1 MPVIVIDS
9 ANATPKPNPPG
20 VTLYLP
26 ALPTE
31 FEVAAIKPTPPD
43 FRFGNFR
50 PQRGGRVNIQGMTVK
65 NLIQQAWNI
74 YGADMIVGAPKFI
87 DSDRYDI
94 VAEASTYGP
103 DPDSA
108 SGATEGPRFQVI
120 DQDSINVMLR
130 NLLIERFKIQY
141 HMEERPAT
149 AFVLSAAKPKLKK
162 ADPANRTGFHEGPG
176 ADGKD
181 PRISNPAAGRLVTC
195 ENMTMKQLAQNLPMI
210 AGGYVQGATVYDET
224 ETEGAFD
231 FTLSF
236 SAAGMVGR
244 PRPGGRGGE

>member
-1 MPVIVIDS
+1 
-9 ANATPKPNPPG
+9 
-20 VTLYLP
+20 
-26 ALPTE
+26 
-31 FEVAAIKPTPPD
+31 
-43 FRFGNFR
+43 
-50 PQRGGRVNIQGMTVK
+50 
-65 NLIQQAWNI
+65 
-74 YGADMIVGAPKFI
+74 MIVGAPKFV

-94 VAEASTYGP
+94 VAEATTYGP

-108 SGATEGPRFQVI
+108 SGAAEGPRFQVI

-210 AGGYVQGATVYDET
+210 AGGYIQGSTVYDET
-224 ETEGAFD
+224 EIEGAFD

-244 PRPGGRGGE
+244 PRPGGRGGEGPGGISAEASDPNGAISLFEAIEKQLGLKLQQAKRPAQVLVVDHIEPKPIEN